1 MVKGGAF
8 LFNKKFGVVM
18 NDFTKAKFW
27 KQEGDLADYPSL
39 EFSDDGYVGQ
49 FDGDIDSN
57 IEKVSYLRL
66 KQLTLSYTLPAKIT
80 KALRL
85 TEGRIYFTGENLL
98 LLTNYSG
105 LDPEIVNPATGKD
118 NGTMYPLNRKLTL
131 GLNFK
136 F

>member
-1 MVKGGAF
+1 MAISIAISKGE
-8 LFNKKFGVVM
+8 L
-18 NDFTKAKFW
+18 
-27 KQEGDLADYPSL
+27 PSF
-39 EFSDDGYVGQ
+39 E
-49 FDGDIDSN
+49 
-57 IEKVSYLRL
+57 
-66 KQLTLSYTLPAKIT
+66 QLTLSYTLPGKIT

-85 TEGRIYFTGENLL
+85 TEGRIYFTGENLF

>member
-1 MVKGGAF
+1 MTLPTIPHF
-8 LFNKKFGVVM
+8 
-18 NDFTKAKFW
+18 
-27 KQEGDLADYPSL
+27 

-85 TEGRIYFTGENLL
+85 TEGRIYFTGENLF